1 MVVNYTKEEYAKA
14 YTELLEIL
22 KYVSKSSFEKIPKEN
37 IEMYEKLRDNNY
49 KYQYNT
55 SLEIDEQDISHLTTI
70 LIANIYIKYWASEE
84 ERKKIEENDK
94 RELEQ
99 IENEKKAIY
108 NPDDLFIKNR
118 KMESKQ
124 NNTEIEEELSL
135 TIVENKSILT
145 KIIEKLKSIIK
156 KSNK

>member
-1 MVVNYTKEEYAKA
+1 MVINYTKEEYAKA

-37 IEMYEKLRDNNY
+37 IEMYEKLKDNNY

-55 SLEIDEQDISHLTTI
+55 SLEIDEQNISHLTTI
-70 LIANIYIKYWASEE
+70 LIANLYIKYWASEE
-84 ERKKIEENDK
+84 ERKYIEENDK

-118 KMESKQ
+118 KMESEQ
-124 NNTEIEEELSL
+124 NNTETEEKLSL
-135 TIVENKSILT
+135 TIVENKSILK

-156 KSNK
+156 KNNK

>member
-135 TIVENKSILT
+135 TIVENKSILK